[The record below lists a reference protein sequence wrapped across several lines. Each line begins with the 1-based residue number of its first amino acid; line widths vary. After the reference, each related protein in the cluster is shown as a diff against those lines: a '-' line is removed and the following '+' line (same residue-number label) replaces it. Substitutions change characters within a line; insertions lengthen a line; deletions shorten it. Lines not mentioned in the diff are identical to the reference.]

1 MGICAVVSHIMD
13 EKVNVG
19 FDFDR
24 HHGLVK
30 IIFHGFLDL
39 FIFRAMEAC
48 AEENKAVHRCMKQS
62 WFSACS
68 VKQREYWNCYR
79 KATVSSP
86 LPYQF

>member
-1 MGICAVVSHIMD
+1 MGICLVVSHIMD

-39 FIFRAMEAC
+39 FILGLWRL
-48 AEENKAVHRCMKQS
+48 V
-62 WFSACS
+62 
-68 VKQREYWNCYR
+68 R
-79 KATVSSP
+79 KRIKPFTDA
-86 LPYQF
+86 